1 MKANNSS
8 VNIESQISQSKLKN
22 RQVIKVIQVLSWI
35 VTAIFLIALAWA
47 IYQAVVNG
55 NPLPVWAWLG
65 IVALFAVAVG
75 LGVMVIVYRGVAK
88 EVGPFDFR
96 PSSHLTGE
104 LKREVKHVEAGGA
117 SSLQVELDMLSGI
130 LQLTGG
136 TPEALEASFTYD
148 DADWQEPELEYA
160 VDAAGL
166 GKLVVEQKGT
176 NRPAMRQGR
185 CEWDVRL
192 SQDLPLELHV
202 KFGAGKA
209 DLKLAGLS
217 LSRLQ
222 VEGGVGALV
231 LDLSGEWGHSLEAMV
246 RTGIGDTTLRLPQNA
261 GVRLQSMVGFGSTH
275 PAGLAWDG
283 EAYTNAAYG
292 KSPVTLEIT
301 VEGGMGKINFE
312 QAG

>member
-1 MKANNSS
+1 MC
-8 VNIESQISQSKLKN
+8 
-22 RQVIKVIQVLSWI
+22 
-35 VTAIFLIALAWA
+35 
-47 IYQAVVNG
+47 
-55 NPLPVWAWLG
+55 
-65 IVALFAVAVG
+65 
-75 LGVMVIVYRGVAK
+75 
-88 EVGPFDFR
+88 
-96 PSSHLTGE
+96 
-104 LKREVKHVEAGGA
+104 
-117 SSLQVELDMLSGI
+117 
-130 LQLTGG
+130 
-136 TPEALEASFTYD
+136 
-148 DADWQEPELEYA
+148 
-160 VDAAGL
+160 
-166 GKLVVEQKGT
+166 
-176 NRPAMRQGR
+176 QGR